1 MQNVTSVSY
10 DSLEAL
16 EEKVSHL
23 SARADLI
30 ITGLTGEDLNSDDL
44 SQILQR
50 YDEVKDVLFVHSIE
64 QILID

>member
-16 EEKVSHL
+16 EDEVAHQ
-23 SARADLI
+23 SAQADLV

-64 QILID
+64 QIVID